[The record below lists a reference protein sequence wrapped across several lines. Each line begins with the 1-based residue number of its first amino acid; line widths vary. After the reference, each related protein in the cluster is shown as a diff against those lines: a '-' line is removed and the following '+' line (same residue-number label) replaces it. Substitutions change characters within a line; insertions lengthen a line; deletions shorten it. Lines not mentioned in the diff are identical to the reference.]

1 MRGDEE
7 CSKIIEW
14 LCRAMR
20 MIIIIARKSHMPPP
34 LQTRNTSHKKMR
46 QEVKGSRRAG
56 ASGMKMTRD
65 LFKGY
70 RLDVE
75 GEFFKG

>member
-7 CSKIIEW
+7 CSKTIEW
-14 LCRAMR
+14 LCRAN
-20 MIIIIARKSHMPPP
+20 
-34 LQTRNTSHKKMR
+34 QNDNYNR
-46 QEVKGSRRAG
+46 QEEPYAALTTDEKYIPQKNAARSHGGRRAG

>member
-1 MRGDEE
+1 
-7 CSKIIEW
+7 
-14 LCRAMR
+14 
-20 MIIIIARKSHMPPP
+20 MPPP

-46 QEVKGSRRAG
+46 QEVKGCRRAG